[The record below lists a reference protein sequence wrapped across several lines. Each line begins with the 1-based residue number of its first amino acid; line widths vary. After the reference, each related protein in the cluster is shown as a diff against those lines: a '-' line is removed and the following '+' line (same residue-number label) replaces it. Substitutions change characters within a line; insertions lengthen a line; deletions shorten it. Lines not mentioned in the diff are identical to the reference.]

1 MPNHN
6 HRKKSLK
13 NKSKRD
19 PFSVVMSESS
29 EANNHRSRI
38 SALEQGQ
45 AALEAG
51 QESLGREVGQLRD
64 VVLSL
69 NSEVRTGFNKI
80 AESRTNDQKANW
92 PVFLS
97 SATVLLAL
105 GALVSGGINADFRR
119 LDGEVDIMQDR
130 DFETAG
136 DRWRRADHDQFADNV
151 REDTQI
157 VEKSTNLL
165 LISDAKHHERILA
178 LERAVYGKAE

>member
-1 MPNHN
+1 MPNHHQRKRI
-6 HRKKSLK
+6 HR
-13 NKSKRD
+13 NKKRD

-119 LDGEVDIMQDR
+119 LDGEVDVLQDR
-130 DFETAG
+130 AFETAG
-136 DRWRRADHDQFADNV
+136 DRWRRADHDQFASNI
-151 REDTQI
+151 REDMQM
-157 VEKSTNLL
+157 VEQTIGSLL
-165 LISDAKHHERILA
+165 LSDAKHHERILA
-178 LERAVYGKAE
+178 LERDTYGKTN